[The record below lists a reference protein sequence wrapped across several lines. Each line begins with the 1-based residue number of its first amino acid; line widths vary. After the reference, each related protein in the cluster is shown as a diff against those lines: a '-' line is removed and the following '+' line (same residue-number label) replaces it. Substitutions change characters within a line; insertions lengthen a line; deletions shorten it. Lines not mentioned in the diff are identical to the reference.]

1 MQKRFIDGIQ
11 KKASKQ
17 PDHPPEPAKL
27 IIPPKALSEANR
39 QPTVKVKRRKR
50 LWFLS
55 IFLILII
62 VFLTSFWRGLLGEKM
77 ALIRLFLGLNGKY
90 LVLFQ
95 NNTELRP
102 GGGFIGSFAEVE
114 VKNGLIK
121 NWYFETN
128 VHKRDKKFLA
138 QKCIPLAPKIPNP
151 VWPNGCMIMA
161 SSNWSPDFQESAE
174 QVAWFYKQEGGNR
187 VDGVIAL
194 DTTLFTDILRLIG
207 PIQMPKYNLTITA
220 DNFVKET
227 QYYVEKAYFE
237 DPQNKAENEPKTIL
251 KDMMPIVLE
260 RLKNPKLT
268 CTILTILKNNLRE
281 KHLLFSFK
289 DSGLMKITRK
299 YNWGGEVK
307 QTSGDYL
314 YINNANLGG
323 MKSSLNV
330 KQNILL
336 KVKVQ
341 DDGSIL
347 NTLSITRLHQGTGA
361 WPDGTNQNY
370 TRVLLPKG
378 SALVSKQGIDAVD
391 FYEELDKTIFGF
403 WTTVAPQESKAFQI
417 SYLLPFKI
425 GPKYNLLIQKQ
436 PGALADQLNFILEGT
451 SRWRWEGKIDKDKI
465 IEIDLTRKD

>member
-1 MQKRFIDGIQ
+1 MKTRPVDTIYT
-11 KKASKQ
+11 
-17 PDHPPEPAKL
+17 
-27 IIPPKALSEANR
+27 PKAEKPSPAEKPHLEVVPAINPSIAK
-39 QPTVKVKRRKR
+39 PKKRH
-50 LWFLS
+50 LWGWIWRILIS
-55 IFLILII
+55 LFLIFFAFGL
-62 VFLTSFWRGLLGEKM
+62 LFWYDLLGEKM

-102 GGGFIGSFAEVE
+102 GGGFIGSFAEIE
-114 VKNGLIK
+114 FKNGLIK
-121 NWYFETN
+121 DYSFETN
-128 VHKRDKKFLA
+128 IYKKDKKFVTQTCIPSPAPA
-138 QKCIPLAPKIPNP
+138 QKI
-151 VWPNGCMIMA
+151 WPGGCLNMA
-161 SSNWSPDFQESAE
+161 NSNWSPDFQESAE

-207 PIQMPKYNLTITA
+207 PIQMPKYNLTVTA

-227 QYYVEKAYFE
+227 QYYVEKAYFY
-237 DPQNKAENEPKTIL
+237 DPQNKEENEPKTIL

-268 CTILTILKNNLRE
+268 CAILTILKNNLKA

-289 DSGLMKITRK
+289 DPDLMRVAQK

-307 QTSGDYL
+307 QTSSDYL

-341 DDGSIL
+341 DDGNIL

-361 WPDGTNQNY
+361 WPDGINQNY

-378 SALVSKQGIDAVD
+378 SVLVSKQGIDTVD

-403 WTTVAPQESKAFQI
+403 WTTVAPQESKTFQI

-436 PGALADQLNFILEGT
+436 PGALADQFNFILEGT